1 MPAEQTDSAL
11 PPDCEGATAQ
21 SSGHLADSPPR
32 RPDAATGQAGPPAR
46 PVRDG
51 VVLGLAVGA
60 SGLAFGA
67 AAVSSGLTVWQA
79 CALSVLAFTG
89 ASQFALAG
97 VIAGGGSLLA
107 GTGGAIL
114 LGSRNTLYGLRL
126 AEVLQPRGLKRLPAA
141 LAVIDETTAV
151 TLAQPDPASARKAF
165 TATFWCLYLTWNL
178 ATLGGALGAGRIGS
192 PQAFGLD
199 VVAPA
204 AFLAL
209 IWPRLKSGRT
219 ERLVAAAGAA
229 LALATTS
236 VLPVGVPVI
245 LAATAAL
252 AGALASPSAAPSA
265 SKGSP
270 ASNNAA
276 ASKGGTDNPATATTA
291 AAAEQSSSGPAR

>member
-1 MPAEQTDSAL
+1 MPVDR
-11 PPDCEGATAQ
+11 PP
-21 SSGHLADSPPR
+21 
-32 RPDAATGQAGPPAR
+32 R

-51 VVLGLAVGA
+51 IGLGLAVGV
-60 SGLAFGA
+60 SGVAFGA

-89 ASQFALAG
+89 ASQFALAS
-97 VIAGGGSLLA
+97 VIASGGSLLA
-107 GTGGAIL
+107 GTAGAIL

-126 AEVLQPRGLKRLPAA
+126 AEVVRPRGLLRLPAA
-141 LAVIDETTAV
+141 LGVIDETTAI
-151 TLAQPDPASARKAF
+151 TLAQPDPASARRAF
-165 TATFWCLYLTWNL
+165 SATFCCLYVTWNL

-199 VVAPA
+199 VVGPA

-209 IWPRLKSGRT
+209 IWPRLKNGRT
-219 ERLVAAAGAA
+219 ERLVAAAGVA

-252 AGALASPSAAPSA
+252 AGALAAPAAHGSRRPHVA
-265 SKGSP
+265 EASP
-270 ASNNAA
+270 ARTAPAPDSTAPDDA
-276 ASKGGTDNPATATTA
+276 NPG
-291 AAAEQSSSGPAR
+291 EPV